1 MPFFYSTGTLTYLIK
16 SPSIHGQMQ
25 VAMWLEIF
33 IIKKPI
39 YPYVVGRTR
48 DNKLLFLNYFPRTED
63 SKLSFIKIT

>member
-1 MPFFYSTGTLTYLIK
+1 
-16 SPSIHGQMQ
+16 MQ